1 MSCSAHCT
9 PETHPWHK
17 LAQRYTASVLG
28 ALVLSAHARA
38 ADPAPALAAVP
49 PSTDAAGP
57 VVRLGTGTNASDSPD
72 GGDMTLPDVSVVG
85 QRLDQARSAI
95 LPSLGATT
103 YDFNRSAIATL
114 PQGDNAPLNQ
124 TLLQAPG
131 VAQDSFGQVHVRG
144 DHNEVQYRLDGVQ
157 LPEGLSVFGQA
168 LENRFAHSL
177 SLLTGALPA
186 QYGFLTAG
194 VVDITTKT
202 GRTDPGGE
210 ISIYGGA
217 RDYLQPSF
225 QYGGQVGSVDYFVTG
240 DLLHSRVGI
249 ENPDP
254 TFNAVHDL
262 SNQYHGLVH
271 LSRRARRQH
280 ARQPDRRRLQPA
292 VPDTQQPQ
300 PAPSLGLSANGVSDF
315 TSASLTEHQ
324 REITDF
330 AIVQLQKQVGAV
342 DVQTSVFTRYSSLYY
357 TPDPVGDLLF
367 TGVAQTAA
375 RSVTSTG
382 EQTDASWK
390 VRRTTRCVPASRCR
404 SSAASRSTTPPCC
417 PPTTPAPSSRT
428 SRSPS
433 TTARARR
440 AACMGSTCRTSGA
453 SCPTSPSTTAPAS
466 TASSEYDTETQLSP
480 RVNVVWRADRHHH
493 AARRLLALLH
503 AAAVRAGGRLLGR
516 PVQRHQC
523 GRCGDAGQPGQG
535 RAGQLLRRAGIEQVL
550 LPGLTRRRWTATT
563 SRRAT

>member
-1 MSCSAHCT
+1 
-9 PETHPWHK
+9 
-17 LAQRYTASVLG
+17 
-28 ALVLSAHARA
+28 
-38 ADPAPALAAVP
+38 
-49 PSTDAAGP
+49 
-57 VVRLGTGTNASDSPD
+57 
-72 GGDMTLPDVSVVG
+72 MTLPDVSVVG

-225 QYGGQVGSVDYFVTG
+225 QYGGQLGSVDYFVTG

-254 TFNAVHDL
+254 TFNAGARPLQPVPRP
-262 SNQYHGLVH
+262 GAPV
-271 LSRRARRQH
+271 RRARRQH
-280 ARQPDRRRLQPA
+280 PRQPDRRRLQRA
-292 VPDTQQPQ
+292 VPDPQQPQ
-300 PAPSLGLSANGVSDF
+300 PVALARAVGQRRQRL
-315 TSASLTEHQ
+315 HQ
-324 REITDF
+324 RQPHRAPARDHRLRHRAAAEADGRGGR
-330 AIVQLQKQVGAV
+330 ADLRLHPLQQPVLHARPGRRPAVHRHRADRRALRHLNWRADRRQLEGQRQ
-342 DVQTSVFTRYSSLYY
+342 
-357 TPDPVGDLLF
+357 PH
-367 TGVAQTAA
+367 AA
-375 RSVTSTG
+375 RRLPGAGRARRLRHRLLRAAHRRHRRPAIGPAVQHPRRLG
-382 EQTDASWK
+382 QDRQP
-390 VRRTTRCVPASRCR
+390 VRALPAGRV
-404 SSAASRSTTPPCC
+404 AH
-417 PPTTPAPSSRT
+417 PAQ
-428 SRSPS
+428 RSPS
-433 TTARARR
+433 TTAR
-440 AACMGSTCRTSGA
+440 
-453 SCPTSPSTTAPAS
+453 AS
-466 TASSEYDTETQLSP
+466 TASSEYDTETRLSP
-480 RVNVVWRADRHHH
+480 RVNVVWRPTGTTTVH
-493 AARRLLALLH
+493 AGYSRYFTPPPFEL
-503 AAAVRAGGRLLGR
+503 VAGTLGR
-516 PVQRHQC
+516 TVQRHQR
-523 GRCGDAGQPGQG
+523 GAPADAGQRGQG
-535 RAGQLLRRAGIEQVL
+535 RARQLLRRGHRARCCC
-550 LPGLTRRRWTATT
+550 PACASAWTATT
-563 SRRAT
+563 SRPTT